1 MKKHTMNSKAPA
13 IAIVAEGPEQHPVPK
28 AISPARKVAFEVLLR
43 IGTGQ
48 RHCDELLQSHLLH
61 GLSQEDKNL
70 ATALVMGVLR
80 WQIALDALVV
90 PLLNRPAQKLAA
102 PVAIALR
109 IGAFQLRYLD
119 RIPAHAVLSESVELC
134 RAGGEPHA
142 TGMVNAVLR
151 KIAQLP
157 AKDWKLHTATGAAA
171 LALQFAHP
179 LWLVERWVQLYGL
192 ESTAAICSA
201 GQQQPPAVLRY
212 VTEEDTHVVSRP
224 ESELKEGL
232 ILRCARIGT
241 AAYVAERVTNTA
253 TGEHAMDEG
262 SQLVAELAAQG
273 LPDAG
278 SILDCCAAPGGK
290 TLVLAERNPS
300 AQVLA
305 SDVSVRRLQEMEHR
319 LGPMTNAG
327 NIHFIH
333 ADAIGAEDGELFD
346 RILCDVPCS
355 GTGTLA
361 RNPEIRHRLRPEQ
374 LAVHAEKQKA
384 ILRASLRRLKPG
396 GRLLYSTCSLEP
408 EENEAVVAA
417 CLQAENGFK
426 TIDIAEGIAALG
438 ARGIVRLDA
447 AGMLMRTAVLAGCLR
462 TLPGVHPCDG
472 FFAAMIERVSVVEFP
487 QSRSGRAGG
496 WMV

>member
-1 MKKHTMNSKAPA
+1 MMKKQPV
-13 IAIVAEGPEQHPVPK
+13 VAKITPRLGSGQSTGQAQAVVAR
-28 AISPARKVAFEVLLR
+28 AISPARKAAFEVLLR
-43 IGTGQ
+43 VGTGQ
-48 RHCDELLQSHLLH
+48 RHCDELLQSHLLQ

-80 WQIALDALVV
+80 WQIALDALVA
-90 PLLNRPAQKLAA
+90 PLLSRPAQKLAVS
-102 PVAIALR
+102 VAIALR
-109 IGAFQLRYLD
+109 MGAFQLRHLD
-119 RIPAHAVLSESVELC
+119 RIPAHAALSESVELC
-134 RAGGEPHA
+134 RAAGEPHA

-151 KIAQLP
+151 KIAQMP
-157 AKDWKLHTATGAAA
+157 ATDWTQHTAKDAAA
-171 LALQFAHP
+171 LALQFAQP

-192 ESTAAICSA
+192 EATTAICSA
-201 GQQQPPAVLRY
+201 GQEQPPAVLRY
-212 VTEEDTHVVSRP
+212 VTKEDTHVVSSA
-224 ESELKEGL
+224 ESELKDGL

-273 LPDAG
+273 LPDAA

-290 TLVLAERNPS
+290 TLVITERNPT
-300 AQVLA
+300 ARVLA
-305 SDVSVRRLQEMEHR
+305 SDVSARRLQEMEHR
-319 LGPMTNAG
+319 LRPMTNAG
-327 NIHFIH
+327 NINFIH
-333 ADAIGAEDGELFD
+333 ADAIDAEDGELFD

-384 ILRASLRRLKPG
+384 ILHASLQRLKPG

-417 CLQAENGFK
+417 CLQATNGFK
-426 TIDIAEGIAALG
+426 AIDIAEGIAALG

-447 AGMLMRTAVLAGCLR
+447 AEMLMQTAVHGGCLR

-472 FFAAMIERVSVVEFP
+472 FFAAMIERVSVVE
-487 QSRSGRAGG
+487 
-496 WMV
+496 